1 MDNEI
6 NKIVWNIIDKYFKE
20 NTNCLVEHH
29 ISSYNDFFKKDIYK
43 IFKDNNPIRLQA
55 NFDETIDDYR
65 NKCMLYLGGKDGSK
79 IYFGKPIIY
88 DDKNNIHYMYPNE
101 ARLRNMNYG
110 MTIHYDIEIEYI
122 NILHNNEIPRIL
134 NQNEEVDILKE
145 SADDYQQKRE
155 FSNYKNDETFDINQ
169 KTNATT
175 NNNGNN
181 RETSITINDAREI
194 KQATENSMID
204 SNTQMFTDTIEK
216 VYLGKFPIMLQS
228 DFCILKGLSPDIR
241 FNMGECKQDL
251 GGYFIIQGKEKTI
264 VSQEKFAD
272 NMLYIRKYSNEIND
286 DDEVIQYKQYYSCE
300 IRSVSENV
308 SKPKRTTSIS
318 ILTPN
323 TNYTNKNIVV
333 DIPNVR
339 KPIPLF
345 ILFRALGVLTDKAI
359 IEMCVLDLDK
369 YQHYLDI
376 FIPSVHDA
384 GGVLTQKIAIDFIAT
399 FVKGGRTEHVLEILS
414 DYFLPHIGEVNYT
427 EKAYFL
433 GYMVFRLISVYY
445 GVEQPTDRDNYKYKR
460 IELTGSL
467 LNQLFSEYFIEQQNH
482 IRLQYDRRLTL
493 NLNLYSK
500 NLNTLIN
507 NFQKEIFKNK
517 IVEQGFNKAFKGNWG
532 SKPNTKRVGVV
543 QDLNRLSF
551 HSYLSHL
558 RKTNLSLPSSNKS
571 TGPRVLHSSQWGY
584 FDPVD
589 TPDGGNIGIHKHL
602 SISTYI
608 SRGSQT
614 RNNII
619 KWLRIKSSLK
629 LLDETNPKA
638 LSNMTKVF
646 VNGYWCGAIYNPI
659 DCVNKFKLFR
669 RNSLIPFDTSITFDI
684 KLNTI
689 FIYNDNGRLC
699 RPIFY
704 RDFDTNNISIN
715 NSDIKK
721 LIKDNNFSWEN
732 LVSGFN
738 NKKSN
743 IEFDSK
749 HTNIYELSE
758 LYDGIHT
765 ENNPAR
771 LERFIK
777 NKAIID
783 YIDSSET
790 ENALIAFNYED
801 YNNSKLNYTH
811 LEIHNSFIL
820 GSLANMIIF
829 PENNPSSRNQFSC
842 GQTKQACSIFH
853 TNFQNRMDKN
863 SLILNYGQIPLIK
876 SRYLEYINQEQIP
889 YGENAI
895 VAIMVYGGYNM
906 EDSILI
912 NEGALKRGLFNTTYF
927 NCYES
932 HEEVKQTSDGL
943 SNTKISNIENITN
956 ITGLKPSYDY
966 SKLDSYGLIKENTPV
981 TEKTILIGTYNKSP
995 NSPYIDMSKSPKK
1008 GQLGIVDKTFI
1019 TDNEEGQRIAKVRIR
1034 DVRVPNL
1041 GDKFASR
1048 AGQKGTIGLVVPEA
1062 DMPFT
1067 KDGLKPDIIVNPHAI
1082 PSRMTVGQLIESIM
1096 GKTCLMMGGFGDCT
1110 AFTNEGSKV
1119 GVFGEMLTHFGYHSS
1134 GNDILYNGMTGEQIE
1149 SEIFM
1154 GPTYYMRLKH
1164 MVKDKINYRAKGP
1177 TTSLTRQSV
1186 SGRANDGGLRIGEME
1201 RDAIVSHGIVDFLTE
1216 SMMDRC
1222 DKYKMAICNNTGCIA
1237 IFNPNK
1243 NLFFSPACDG
1253 PIQFSGSL
1261 DGKDLNIENVS
1272 KFGRNFSIVNV
1283 PYSLKLLIQE
1293 LMAANIQMRIITS
1306 DNIDQIQNLTN
1317 YNNLEKLSNLN
1328 NIDELKQLIR
1338 YRLQNSSSLLDDPI
1352 KDDSPEIM
1360 IKQFEPTTPD
1370 DSPIWKPTT
1379 PDDSPIWKPTTP
1391 DDINIVPIS
1400 SNTDSP
1406 LYAPTSPDYP
1416 PESPLYA
1423 PTSPDYPPQSPL
1435 YAPNSPDYPPH
1446 NDSPPYAQNNLIV
1459 GSQVYYKNIPY
1470 KIINL
1475 SNNFI
1480 TIEKINGDPNSN
1492 DFKEVVTKDEITTQ
1506 PQINKITT
1514 GGGANMNPN
1523 NYWNPVDNTPPINVE
1538 VKPVITVLGNE
1549 NKGDIEIPSGDS
1561 QQMHNLDNEMPMIT
1575 NPIIPKSNNIVTIE
1589 NTNETIDNI
1598 DKNIDFNKIQ
1608 IKKI

>member
-20 NTNCLVEHH
+20 NTNSLVEHH

-43 IFKDNNPIRLQA
+43 IFKEKNPIRLQS
-55 NFDETIDDYR
+55 NFDESIDDYR
-65 NKCMLYLGGKDGSK
+65 NKCLLYLGGKDGTK
-79 IYFGKPIIY
+79 LYFGKPIIY
-88 DDKNNIHYMYPNE
+88 DDKDNIHFMYPNE

-110 MTIHYDIEIEYI
+110 MTLHYDIDVEYI
-122 NILHNNEIPRIL
+122 NILNDNELPSML
-134 NQNEEVDILKE
+134 NQDDFLDVLKE
-145 SADDYQQKRE
+145 SAEDYEQKKE
-155 FSNYKNDETFDINQ
+155 FSNYKNTEILDINQ
-169 KTNATT
+169 TGGGPKKTKRTNRNKKEFKMTT
-175 NNNGNN
+175 ND
-181 RETSITINDAREI
+181 SKEI
-194 KQATENSMID
+194 KKTIEDSMIGP
-204 SNTQMFTDTIEK
+204 NTQKFTETIEK

-228 DFCILKGLSPDIR
+228 DFCILNGLSTDVR
-241 FNMGECKQDL
+241 FNLGECKQDL
-251 GGYFIIQGKEKTI
+251 GGYFIVQGKEKTI

-272 NMLYIRKYSNEIND
+272 NMLYIRKYSDEITD
-286 DDEVIQYKQYYSCE
+286 DDQIIQHKQYYSCE

-323 TNYTNKNIVV
+323 TKYTNKNIVV
-333 DIPNVR
+333 NIPNVR
-339 KPIPLF
+339 KPIPIF

-359 IEMCVLDLDK
+359 VEMCVLDLDK
-369 YQHYLDI
+369 YDHFLDI

-384 GGVLTQKIAIDFIAT
+384 GGVLTQKIAIDYIAT

-460 IELTGSL
+460 IELIGSL
-467 LNQLFSEYFIEQQNH
+467 LNQLFSEYFTEQQNH
-482 IRLQYDRRLTL
+482 IRLEYDKRLTF

-507 NFQKEIFKNK
+507 NFQKEIFKNR
-517 IVEQGFNKAFKGNWG
+517 IVEEGFKKAFKGNWG
-532 SKPNTKRVGVV
+532 SKPNTKRIGVL

-558 RKTNLSLPSSNKS
+558 RKTNLSLPSSNKN
-571 TGPRVLHSSQWGY
+571 TAPRQLHSSQWGF

-589 TPDGGNIGIHKHL
+589 TPDGGNIGLHKHL

-614 RNNII
+614 RDDLIN
-619 KWLRIKSSLK
+619 WLREKISLK
-629 LLDETNPKA
+629 LLDECNPKA
-638 LSNMTKVF
+638 LSSMTKVF
-646 VNGYWCGAIYNPI
+646 VNGYWCGSIYNPI

-704 RDFDTNNISIN
+704 KDIDTKNISID

-721 LIKDNNFSWEN
+721 LIKNNNFSWEN
-732 LVSGFN
+732 LVAGFN

-749 HTNIYELSE
+749 HTNIYELST
-758 LYDGIHT
+758 LYDGIES
-765 ENNPAR
+765 ENNPAK

-777 NKAIID
+777 NKAVID

-801 YNNSKLNYTH
+801 YNSNKLKYTH
-811 LEIHNSFIL
+811 LEIHSSFIL
-820 GSLANMIIF
+820 GSLSNMIIF
-829 PENNPSSRNQFSC
+829 PECNPSSRNQFSC

-853 TNFQNRMDKN
+853 TNFQNRMDKT

-876 SRYLEYINQEQIP
+876 SRYLEYINNEQIP

-906 EDSILI
+906 EDSVLI
-912 NEGALKRGLFNTTYF
+912 NEGAVKRGLFNTTYF
-927 NCYES
+927 SCYES
-932 HEEVKQTSDGL
+932 HEEVKQTSEGV
-943 SNTKISNIENITN
+943 SNTKFSNIEAIPNIN
-956 ITGLKPSYDY
+956 GLKPGYDY

-981 TEKTILIGTYNKSP
+981 TDKTILIGTYNKSP
-995 NSPYIDMSKSPKK
+995 NNPFIDMSKTPKK

-1019 TDNEEGQRIAKVRIR
+1019 TDNEEGERIAKVRVR
-1034 DVRVPNL
+1034 DVRIPNL

-1082 PSRMTVGQLIESIM
+1082 PSRMTVGQLVESIM
-1096 GKTCLMMGGFGDCT
+1096 GKTCAMMGGFGDCT

-1164 MVKDKINYRAKGP
+1164 MVKDKINYRARGP
-1177 TTSLTRQSV
+1177 ITSLTRQSV

-1216 SMMDRC
+1216 SMMERC
-1222 DKYKMAICNNTGCIA
+1222 DKYKMAVCNNTGFIA

-1243 NLFFSPACDG
+1243 NLFFSPVCDG
-1253 PIQFSGSL
+1253 PVQFSGSL
-1261 DGKDLNIENVS
+1261 DGKDLNIENIS

-1283 PYSLKLLIQE
+1283 PYSLKLLIHE

-1306 DNIDQIQNLTN
+1306 DNIDQIENLTAS
-1317 YNNLEKLSNLN
+1317 NNVEKLSNLN

-1338 YRLQNSSSLLDDPI
+1338 NRLQSSSKTEDDPF

-1360 IKQFEPTTPD
+1360 VKQFEPSSHEDSPPFVTTTPE
-1370 DSPIWKPTT
+1370 DSPDWKPIT
-1379 PDDSPIWKPTTP
+1379 PE
-1391 DDINIVPIS
+1391 DINIVPRS
-1400 SNTDSP
+1400 PNPDSP
-1406 LYAPTSPDYP
+1406 PYAPEYQPSTPDFP
-1416 PESPLYA
+1416 
-1423 PTSPDYPPQSPL
+1423 PPQSPL
-1435 YAPNSPDYPPH
+1435 YSPTSPDFPPPD
-1446 NDSPPYAQNNLIV
+1446 DSPPYGPDNLIV
-1459 GSQVYYKNIPY
+1459 GSQVYYKNLPY

-1506 PQINKITT
+1506 PQVNKLMT
-1514 GGGANMNPN
+1514 GGANMNPN
-1523 NYWNPVDNTPPINVE
+1523 HSLNPFDNAPPINVE

-1561 QQMHNLDNEMPMIT
+1561 QQMPNLNNEMTMIT
-1575 NPIIPKSNNIVTIE
+1575 NPIIPKSNNIVPIE
-1589 NTNETIDNI
+1589 NPNQVIDNI
-1598 DKNIDFNKIQ
+1598 DKSVDFNKIQ